1 MIPLRDSQ
9 PSHSAPVATILVIVA
24 NAAAFFYELALD
36 PYSRNHLIAVF
47 GLVPERMWY
56 PSLVTSMFLHGGWL
70 HLIGN
75 MWFLWIFGDNIEDI
89 LGRFKYL
96 LLYLGSGLAAGLT
109 HALINAGSHVPTI
122 GASGAVAGVMVA
134 YMVKFPRSRILTL
147 VPLFV
152 FVTTIELPAAFILVY
167 WLVIQF
173 FSGVGSVAH
182 SQLTQGGVAW
192 FAHVGGFVAGILLV
206 HLLRPKEPY
215 RHRRDLHW

>member
-9 PSHSAPVATILVIVA
+9 PSHSAPVATVLLIVA
-24 NAAAFFYELALD
+24 NAAAFFYELGLD
-36 PYSRNHLIAVF
+36 PYTRNHLIAVY
-47 GLVPERMWY
+47 GLAPERMWY

-75 MWFLWIFGDNIEDI
+75 MWFLWIFGDNVEDI

-96 LLYLGSGLAAGLT
+96 ALYLGSGVAAGLT
-109 HALINAGSHVPTI
+109 HALVNAGSHVPTI
-122 GASGAVAGVMVA
+122 GASGAVAGVMGA

-152 FVTTIELPAAFILVY
+152 FITTIELPASFILAY

-192 FAHVGGFVAGILLV
+192 FAHVGGFLAGILLV
-206 HLLRPKEPY
+206 NLLRPKEPY